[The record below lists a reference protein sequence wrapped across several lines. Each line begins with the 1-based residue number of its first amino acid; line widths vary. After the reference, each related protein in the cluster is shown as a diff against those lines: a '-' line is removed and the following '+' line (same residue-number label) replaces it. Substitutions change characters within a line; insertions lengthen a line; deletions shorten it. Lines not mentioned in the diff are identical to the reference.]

1 MLVAVKARQTMF
13 KIDGNR
19 IWLTRGDTAEFRP
32 VIEDYESQ
40 EGDKVVFAAKRAR
53 NDEKPDIR
61 LEVNAGENITFAHED
76 TVNLAPGSY
85 VYDIKLAMANG
96 NISTFA
102 SGKFELIC
110 EVDTDGNE
118 ND

>member
-1 MLVAVKARQTMF
+1 MF

-40 EGDKVVFAAKRAR
+40 EGDKVVFAAKRAM
-53 NDEKPDIR
+53 NDEAPALRI
-61 LEVNAGENITFAHED
+61 EVNAGENIAFTPEL
-76 TVNLAPGSY
+76 TTSLPSGSY
-85 VYDIKLAMANG
+85 VFDLILRMANG
-96 NISTFA
+96 SVSTFA
-102 SGKFELIC
+102 SGRMELMG
-110 EVDTDGNE
+110 EVDTNGA